1 MHHIKAGKF
10 HNSDNN
16 IVSNEVINIKSL
28 NQEISNFFLFKKLIF
43 QIPYILNKT
52 EQNIY
57 VFNF

>member
-1 MHHIKAGKF
+1 MHHIKGGKF

-43 QIPYILNKT
+43 H
-52 EQNIY
+52 IY
-57 VFNF
+57 SSYYQLIFHPIY